1 LLVRLSGGITH
12 CVQPYCYVLG
22 ASTLVFAGFIGLTQ
36 TDLKRVIAFS
46 TISQVGYLILGC
58 GWEVFNTSLFILLTH
73 AFYKSLLFLGAGGTI
88 HATGNLQ
95 DLRSIGGLGL
105 TLPGTKVLFISA
117 SLALGA
123 CPFTSGE

>member
-1 LLVRLSGGITH
+1 M
-12 CVQPYCYVLG
+12 
-22 ASTLVFAGFIGLTQ
+22 
-36 TDLKRVIAFS
+36 
-46 TISQVGYLILGC
+46 
-58 GWEVFNTSLFILLTH
+58 LLTH